1 MEDSNNTNSLISDSF
16 IKEIT
21 RYISYW
27 KVFLI
32 SISIFVIAALIY
44 LRYAT
49 IIYSSSAKIE
59 ILDDSMDSEM
69 ALPTAMTI
77 FNRSMINL
85 ENDIEIIKSYR
96 IVRQVVDELELG
108 TNFYTTGNIKTSQ
121 NHRTEWMSNLDY
133 ELVINKSL
141 LNPESLY
148 KFIFDFDRNSMTIDY
163 FINDQLIETLN
174 YSKLSTDTNSGV
186 LPFYFSLNETND
198 DIDDLTYFFEI
209 NPSEYTALMLCE
221 RINVNMLGKESDLLS
236 ISLETPNI
244 LIAEETIN
252 TLLNKFD
259 NDGIK
264 DRQLVFKRTI
274 DFVNSRFNDLK
285 SELDK
290 IEISKQKFKETN
302 DLTEITYDISS
313 YTTQEFAYDAE
324 LFNAQSQLEL
334 VNLLINSIS
343 EEESDFFPV
352 NLGLENNLI
361 NELINDFNRLL
372 TQKLKYSSSSGSNNT
387 LIKNIDIQLSA
398 LEKNIKSSLINFKSS
413 LDVITKQ
420 LSEKENQFS
429 LINESVPE
437 NEKILRSIE
446 REQEIKEALFLLLL
460 QKKEEAEINFAV
472 TKPSIKVID
481 YAITNPIPVHPK
493 KIIILLI
500 SIFLGFL
507 IPFLVIYLIFLFD
520 NKIHTKAALKEAL
533 LENIPIIAEIPF
545 ITEKSHLHSVMDEKS
560 RTPLAESIRMI
571 VANLNFML
579 FNSDSKLKNN
589 RILVTSSIKG
599 EGKTL
604 VSINFASSLSAKY
617 PKVILLGCDLRNP
630 QLHKFLGLEKS
641 KKGISDLIYRN
652 DLNWKDLIIKH
663 NKLDILLSGTIPPN
677 PTELLSSEKFKS
689 FLEDI
694 SKKYDYIVI
703 DSAPCLLVSD
713 TFEISKL
720 VDTSVY
726 LVRANHTDKN
736 VVPFINETFQQNK
749 LSNINVVFNS
759 VGNSSV
765 YGYKYGYQY
774 GYKYGYKYG
783 YNYGYGYGY
792 GNDEENN
799 I

>member
-1 MEDSNNTNSLISDSF
+1 
-16 IKEIT
+16 
-21 RYISYW
+21 
-27 KVFLI
+27 
-32 SISIFVIAALIY
+32 IY

-641 KKGISDLIYRN
+641 KKGISDLIYR
-652 DLNWKDLIIKH
+652 
-663 NKLDILLSGTIPPN
+663 
-677 PTELLSSEKFKS
+677 
-689 FLEDI
+689 
-694 SKKYDYIVI
+694 
-703 DSAPCLLVSD
+703 
-713 TFEISKL
+713 
-720 VDTSVY
+720 
-726 LVRANHTDKN
+726 
-736 VVPFINETFQQNK
+736 
-749 LSNINVVFNS
+749 
-759 VGNSSV
+759 
-765 YGYKYGYQY
+765 
-774 GYKYGYKYG
+774 
-783 YNYGYGYGY
+783 
-792 GNDEENN
+792 
-799 I
+799 

>member
-1 MEDSNNTNSLISDSF
+1 MEDNNNTNYLISDSF
-16 IKEIT
+16 VKEIT

-32 SISIFVIAALIY
+32 SISFFVISALIY

-49 IIYSSSAKIE
+49 NIYSSSAKIE

-108 TNFYTTGNIKTSQ
+108 TNFYTTGNIKTTQ

-133 ELVINKSL
+133 ELEINRSL
-141 LNPESLY
+141 LDPESLY
-148 KFIFDFDRNSMTIDY
+148 KFVFDFDRNSMTIDY

-174 YSKLSTDTNSGV
+174 YSELSTDTNSGV

-236 ISLETPNI
+236 ISLESPNI

-334 VNLLINSIS
+334 VNLLINSIN

-361 NELINDFNRLL
+361 NELINDFNKLL
-372 TQKLKYSSSSGSNNT
+372 TEKLKYSSSGGSNNT

-413 LDVITKQ
+413 LDVVVKQ

-481 YAITNPIPVHPK
+481 YAITNPAPIHPK

-500 SIFLGFL
+500 SIFIGTF

-520 NKIHTKAALKEAL
+520 DKIHTKAALKEVL
-533 LENIPIIAEIPF
+533 SENIPIIAEIPY
-545 ITEKSHLHSVMDEKS
+545 INEESHLRSVIDEKS
-560 RTPLAESIRMI
+560 RIPLAESIRMI

-604 VSINFASSLSAKY
+604 VSINFASSLSVKY

-641 KKGISDLIYRN
+641 KKGISDIIYRN
-652 DLNWKDLIIKH
+652 DLNWKDLIIKN

-677 PTELLSSEKFKS
+677 PTELLSSDKFKS
-689 FLEDI
+689 FLDDI
-694 SKKYDYIVI
+694 SKIYDYIVI

-720 VDTSVY
+720 VDNSIY
-726 LVRANHTDKN
+726 LVRANHTSKD
-736 VVPFINETFQQNK
+736 VVPFINETFQQKK

-792 GNDEENN
+792 GDDGEK
-799 I
+799 

>member
-1 MEDSNNTNSLISDSF
+1 MEDNNNTNYLISDSF
-16 IKEIT
+16 VKEIT

-32 SISIFVIAALIY
+32 SISFFVISALIY

-49 IIYSSSAKIE
+49 NIYSSSAKIE

-108 TNFYTTGNIKTSQ
+108 TNFYTTGNIKTTQ

-133 ELVINKSL
+133 ELEINRSL
-141 LNPESLY
+141 LDPESLY
-148 KFIFDFDRNSMTIDY
+148 KFVFDFDRNSMTIDY
-163 FINDQLIETLN
+163 FFNDQLIETLN
-174 YSKLSTDTNSGV
+174 YSELSTDTNSGV

-236 ISLETPNI
+236 ISLESPNI

-334 VNLLINSIS
+334 VNLLINSIK
-343 EEESDFFPV
+343 EEESDFFPI

-361 NELINDFNRLL
+361 NELINDFNKLL
-372 TQKLKYSSSSGSNNT
+372 TEKLKYSSSGGSNNT

-413 LDVITKQ
+413 LDVVVKQ

-481 YAITNPIPVHPK
+481 YAITNPAPIHPK

-500 SIFLGFL
+500 SIFIGTF

-520 NKIHTKAALKEAL
+520 DKIHTKAALKEVL
-533 LENIPIIAEIPF
+533 SENIPIIAEIPY
-545 ITEKSHLHSVMDEKS
+545 ITEESHLRSVIDEKS
-560 RTPLAESIRMI
+560 RIPLAESIRMI

-641 KKGISDLIYRN
+641 KKGISDIIYRN
-652 DLNWKDLIIKH
+652 DLNWKDLIIKN

-677 PTELLSSEKFKS
+677 PTELLSSDKFKS
-689 FLEDI
+689 FIDDI
-694 SKKYDYIVI
+694 SKIYDYIVI

-720 VDTSVY
+720 VDNSIY
-726 LVRANHTDKN
+726 LVRANHTSKD
-736 VVPFINETFQQNK
+736 VIPFINETFQQKK

-792 GNDEENN
+792 GDDGEK
-799 I
+799 

>member
-1 MEDSNNTNSLISDSF
+1 MEDNNNTNYLISDSF
-16 IKEIT
+16 VKEIT

-32 SISIFVIAALIY
+32 SISFFVISALIY

-49 IIYSSSAKIE
+49 NIYSSSAKIE

-108 TNFYTTGNIKTSQ
+108 TNFYTTGYIKTTQ
-121 NHRTEWMSNLDY
+121 NHLTEWMSNLDY
-133 ELVINKSL
+133 ELEINRSL
-141 LNPESLY
+141 LDPESLY
-148 KFIFDFDRNSMTIDY
+148 KFVFDFDRNSMTIDY
-163 FINDQLIETLN
+163 FFNDQLIETLN
-174 YSKLSTDTNSGV
+174 YSELSTDTNSGV

-236 ISLETPNI
+236 ISLESPNI

-334 VNLLINSIS
+334 VNLLINSIK
-343 EEESDFFPV
+343 EEESDFFPI

-361 NELINDFNRLL
+361 NELINDFNKLL
-372 TQKLKYSSSSGSNNT
+372 TEKLKYSSSGGSNNT

-413 LDVITKQ
+413 LDVVVKQ

-481 YAITNPIPVHPK
+481 YAITNPAPIHPK

-500 SIFLGFL
+500 SIFIGTF

-520 NKIHTKAALKEAL
+520 DKIHTKAALKEVL
-533 LENIPIIAEIPF
+533 SENIPIIAEIPY
-545 ITEKSHLHSVMDEKS
+545 ITEESHLRSVIDEKS
-560 RTPLAESIRMI
+560 RIPLAESIRMI

-641 KKGISDLIYRN
+641 KKGISDIIYRN
-652 DLNWKDLIIKH
+652 DLNWKDLIIKN

-677 PTELLSSEKFKS
+677 PTELLSSDKFKS
-689 FLEDI
+689 FIDDI
-694 SKKYDYIVI
+694 SKIYDYIVI

-720 VDTSVY
+720 VDNSIY
-726 LVRANHTDKN
+726 LVRANHTSKD
-736 VVPFINETFQQNK
+736 VIPFINETFQQKK

-792 GNDEENN
+792 GDDGEK
-799 I
+799 